1 MKRKRVL
8 YALLTLV
15 LCGGML
21 VFLGKLTLPKYA
33 SGIVEGGLVDDY
45 YEEVEAGNTHQVLF
59 IGDCEVY
66 ESFTP
71 PTLFSELGYTSFIRG
86 TAQQLIWQS
95 RYLLEETLSYET
107 PEVVVLSICSM
118 RYSEPQSE
126 SYNRMTLDYMRPSV
140 YKWKAIAASLC
151 EEESAVTYALP
162 LLRYHDRVQ
171 ELTGEDWAYLA
182 GTPNLSHNGYLM
194 RCDVQPY
201 TRLPQAAPLK
211 EKDFSQRCYEE
222 LNAIVKLCKDRD
234 IALILVKS
242 PCLYP
247 AWYDQWDEALE
258 AYAKAN
264 GITYVNAIGYMEDM
278 GIDLQTD
285 TYDGGLHLNV
295 YGAEKYT
302 RWFGE
307 TCLAPLGL
315 EDLRQEEKTAKVYA
329 EKLEAYEQEKASQL
343 KEIETYGYLKSREVE
358 Q

>member
-1 MKRKRVL
+1 MKHKRVC
-8 YALLTLV
+8 YALLTAV
-15 LCGGML
+15 LCGGMIL
-21 VFLGKLTLPKYA
+21 FLGRLTLPKYA

-71 PTLFSELGYTSFIRG
+71 PTLFAELGYTSFIRG

-95 RYLLEETLSYET
+95 RYILEETLSYET

-162 LLRYHDRVQ
+162 LLRYHDRME

-194 RCDVQPY
+194 RCDVKAY
-201 TRLPQAAPLK
+201 TRLPAAAPLK
-211 EKDFSQRCYEE
+211 EKDFSQRCYKE
-222 LNAIVKLCKDRD
+222 LDAIVQLCKERD

-247 AWYDQWDEALE
+247 AWYDQWDEALT
-258 AYAKAN
+258 AYAEEK
-264 GITYVNAIGYMEDM
+264 GIVYVNAISYMEDM
-278 GIDLQTD
+278 GIDLTED

-307 TCLAPLGL
+307 TYLAPLGL
-315 EDLRQEEKTAKVYA
+315 KDLRQDAHTAKIYA
-329 EKLEAYEQEKASQL
+329 EKLAAYEQEKASQL
-343 KEIETYGYLKSREVE
+343 QEIETYGYLKSREVE

>member
-8 YALLTLV
+8 YALLTAV
-15 LCGGML
+15 LCGGIIA
-21 VFLGKLTLPKYA
+21 FLGKLTLPKYA
-33 SGIVEGGLVDDY
+33 SGIVEGGLIDDY
-45 YEEVEAGNTHQVLF
+45 YEEMEAGNTHQVLF

-71 PTLFSELGYTSFIRG
+71 PTLFAEFGYTSFIRG

-95 RYLLEETLSYET
+95 RYILEETLSYET

-118 RYSEPQSE
+118 RYSTPQSE

-162 LLRYHDRVQ
+162 LLRYHERM
-171 ELTGEDWAYLA
+171 EALTGEDWTYLF

-201 TRLPQAAPLK
+201 TRLPMASPLK
-211 EKDFSQRCYEE
+211 ETDFSEECYGE
-222 LNAIVKLCKDRD
+222 LNAIVQLCKEKD
-234 IALILVKS
+234 IALILIKS

-258 AYAKAN
+258 GYAEAQ
-264 GITYVNAIGYMEDM
+264 GIVYVNAIGYMEDM
-278 GIDLQTD
+278 GIDLSQD

-307 TCLAPLGL
+307 TYLAPLGL
-315 EDLRQEEKTAKVYA
+315 ADKRQEEATAKVYA
-329 EKLEAYEQEKASQL
+329 QKLEAYETEKAEQL

-358 Q
+358 E